1 MTTTKPT
8 TAASETATVSC
19 IKTDC
24 DRTTNSCVY
33 TCIFSDYSPPL
44 PPSQPPPPPPY
55 PRAASSQSHMAPFL
69 IAAVCIL
76 GVSFLLLTTCTI
88 ILRWRFTRRRRNRRS
103 GNSSINNG
111 GSDGGGDVAVGVD
124 HPIWHITTVGLQQSV
139 IDSITAF
146 KYKKIDNLLTEGSDC
161 SVCLTEF
168 EEGDDL
174 RLLPKCSHAFH
185 LNCIDTWLRSHKNC
199 PVCRAPVVNES
210 FIGSNLA
217 VRSERLSYRQ
227 ENQLGGSEN
236 EGESSGSDVYRSGDD
251 VGEMPME
258 GIRIAEILK
267 KNRELRV
274 LSDLGVNYR
283 FSWVVGEG
291 DEVNG
296 EGQEEGGLEPIKRS
310 FSFNALAVTTA
321 IREVVGKE
329 NELNEGKWCSSSG
342 GSGSAVVQEGKFDIE
357 NVVKE
362 GSNVSELLTNKSF
375 SIGSSL
381 QKGSVSMM
389 RSMSSGG
396 KLFSFRRTKS
406 QASILPL

>member
-1 MTTTKPT
+1 MTTSKPT
-8 TAASETATVSC
+8 DTATGSETATVSC
-19 IKTDC
+19 IKTNC
-24 DRTTNSCVY
+24 DKTNNSCVY

-44 PPSQPPPPPPY
+44 PPSQPLPPPPY
-55 PRAASSQSHMAPFL
+55 PRVASSQSHMAPFL

-88 ILRWRFTRRRRNRRS
+88 ILRWRFTRRRRHRFN
-103 GNSSINNG
+103 GNSTINNG
-111 GSDGGGDVAVGVD
+111 GGDGGGDVAVGVD

-174 RLLPKCSHAFH
+174 RLLSKCSHAFH

-199 PVCRAPVVNES
+199 PVCRALVVHEA
-210 FIGSNLA
+210 FIGSNLTA
-217 VRSERLSYRQ
+217 RSERMSYRQ
-227 ENQLGGSEN
+227 ENPLGGSEN
-236 EGESSGSDVYRSGDD
+236 EGESSSSSSDGYRGDGD

-291 DEVNG
+291 EG
-296 EGQEEGGLEPIKRS
+296 EGEGGLEPIKRS
-310 FSFNALAVTTA
+310 FSFNTLAVTTA
-321 IREVVGKE
+321 ICGVVIKG
-329 NELNEGKWCSSSG
+329 NEGKWCSSSG

-357 NVVKE
+357 NVVK
-362 GSNVSELLTNKSF
+362 GGNNVSGLLTNKSS